1 MVRERYRQKKQGL
14 IKDVAAVLSSLD
26 KAMGE
31 NGKGDKGLEGKIRG
45 FIEDVRSYAER
56 RAEAIF
62 GGRPHDIE
70 EEKKEVP
77 K

>member
-14 IKDVAAVLSSLD
+14 IKDVAAVLNSLD

-45 FIEDVRSYAER
+45 FIEDVRRYA
-56 RAEAIF
+56 
-62 GGRPHDIE
+62 
-70 EEKKEVP
+70 
-77 K
+77 